1 MIHVSQCCVCRSSH
15 FDDLL
20 VNLSIIK
27 LINIDFYWSSFS
39 LAFVY
44 WALEYNMQ
52 SNTVEILMYGVC
64 LFVLLLHV
72 AYVIRVACWC
82 SWWFSSRV
90 VHGCLSNGQEKSC
103 YCCKCKPCCVYL
115 IISAGSPQYTCTNSC
130 IIAVHTRKK
139 WKQKY
144 LPHTYHD
151 KSKGWTARKTEQ
163 EQHGSKKH
171 AERIGIQSRA
181 VN

>member
-1 MIHVSQCCVCRSSH
+1 MLSEWLVDVP
-15 FDDLL
+15 DDLVQEWFMVVCPMGRRNL
-20 VNLSIIK
+20 VIAANVS
-27 LINIDFYWSSFS
+27 
-39 LAFVY
+39 
-44 WALEYNMQ
+44 
-52 SNTVEILMYGVC
+52 
-64 LFVLLLHV
+64 HV
-72 AYVIRVACWC
+72 VFI
-82 SWWFSSRV
+82 F
-90 VHGCLSNGQEKSC
+90 
-103 YCCKCKPCCVYL
+103 